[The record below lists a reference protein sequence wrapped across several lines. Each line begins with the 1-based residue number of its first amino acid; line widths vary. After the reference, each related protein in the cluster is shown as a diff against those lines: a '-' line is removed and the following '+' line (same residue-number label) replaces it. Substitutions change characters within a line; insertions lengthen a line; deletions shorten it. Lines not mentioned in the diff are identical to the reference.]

1 MNALLQDLRYGIRTL
16 LKDRA
21 FTAVAVLTLAVA
33 LGANSAI
40 FSVVHAVLLRPLPFP
55 DPAAI
60 VAVTSRNSLTGTPVG
75 VLSYPDFIDLRAQTK
90 TFEAVGVMLPTA
102 SFVWESGEAER
113 VSGALMTADMFRVLG
128 TKPELGRV
136 FGQTDDR
143 IGATPTIVISH
154 ALWKSS
160 FNGDPNIVGRSAR
173 FGSAQ
178 KMFQIV
184 GVMPESFT
192 FPFGSERAD
201 YWMPHGAM
209 VKPDQL
215 TQRGNVAYRGYA
227 RLRKGVPLHA
237 AQADAEVISQRI
249 EAANPRDSAGLRFV
263 LAPLQTLL
271 VRDVSRALYLLLG
284 AVALVLLIGCA
295 NVANLLL
302 ARAATRR
309 REISIRA
316 AVGAT
321 RGRIV
326 RQLLVESVLLAL
338 LAGILGVLLAAWGID
353 LLKAIAP
360 RDIPRIDTVSLDL
373 SVLGFTLALSALTGI
388 IFGLAPALSASKA
401 DLNETLKEG
410 TRGSTEG
417 RGRNRVRNTLVTA
430 TIALSLVLL
439 VGAGLLLRSF
449 IQVTGVD
456 PGFDYRDAVAIDL
469 SVRAS
474 ITGGDA
480 IGIATHR
487 LLDALHAV
495 PGVESVAATDS
506 LPLGGSELV
515 YTFRMAGKP
524 PFAVG
529 REPAITTSVVTAGY
543 FKTLRIPVHRGR
555 EFTDRDSKSAPKV
568 LIVNEEFARRF
579 YPNEAALGRRL
590 SIEGEPDGN
599 EREIVGV
606 VANIH
611 FKDLAEVAEPMFYVP
626 YDQQPIRYLTYIVR
640 GKNAAALMPAL
651 RMALRRADPNQP
663 LLYVRTL
670 EDVRRETLARRQA
683 ILVLLGMLSGLALI
697 LAAVGIYSLM
707 SYTVTQ
713 RTSEIGIRMALG
725 ADVRDVLRLVV
736 GNALR
741 LIGAGITTGVV
752 VALIATRVMG
762 SLLYGVGA
770 SDPVTFIAICVLLAG
785 VALLASW
792 LPARRAA
799 RVDPLV
805 AIRAS

>member
-40 FSVVHAVLLRPLPFP
+40 FSVVDAVLLRPLPFP
-55 DPAAI
+55 NSDAI
-60 VAVTSRNSLTGTPVG
+60 IAISSRSALTGQTTT
-75 VLSYPDFIDLRAQTK
+75 VLSYPNFADLKAQTK
-90 TFEAVGVMLPTA
+90 TFAAAGLMLPTA

-128 TKPELGRV
+128 TKPELGRT
-136 FGQTDDR
+136 FGPSDDR
-143 IGATPTIVISH
+143 NGAPSTIVISH
-154 ALWKSS
+154 SLWKRA
-160 FNGDPNIVGRSAR
+160 FNGDPAIVGRRAR

-178 KMFQIV
+178 KVFQII

-201 YWMPHGAM
+201 YWTPFFVSM
-209 VKPDQL
+209 KPDQL
-215 TQRGNVAYRGYA
+215 TQRGNVSLYGLA
-227 RLRKGVPLHA
+227 RLRDGVSLRA
-237 AQADAEVISQRI
+237 AEADAELISRRI
-249 EAANPRDSAGLRFV
+249 EAANPQEATGLRFV
-263 LAPLQTLL
+263 LQPLQSLL
-271 VRDVSRALYLLLG
+271 VSDIRRALYLLLG
-284 AVALVLLIGCA
+284 AVAVVLLIGCA

-302 ARAATRR
+302 ARAAARR

-338 LAGILGVLLAAWGID
+338 LAGVLGVLLAAWGID
-353 LLKAIAP
+353 VLKAIAP
-360 RDIPRIDTVSLDL
+360 SDIARIDTVSLDL
-373 SVLGFTLALSALTGI
+373 SVLGFTLGLSVLTGI

-401 DLNETLKEG
+401 DLNEALKEG

-417 RGRNRVRNTLVTA
+417 RGRNRVRNLLVTA

-449 IQVTGVD
+449 IEVTGVN
-456 PGFDYRDAVAIDL
+456 PGFDYRDAVVVDL
-469 SVRAS
+469 SVRAG
-474 ITGGDA
+474 ITGPDA
-480 IGIATHR
+480 IGAATHR
-487 LLDALHAV
+487 LVDALRAV
-495 PGVESVAATDS
+495 PGVQAVSATDT
-506 LPLGGSELV
+506 LPLGGNESTE
-515 YTFRMAGKP
+515 TFRLIGKP

-529 REPAITTSVVTAGY
+529 REPAVTNSIVLPG
-543 FKTLRIPVHRGR
+543 FFSTMRIPLRRGR
-555 EFTDRDSKSAPKV
+555 EFTDRDAKNAPKV
-568 LIVNEEFARRF
+568 LIVNDEFARRF
-579 YPNEAALGRRL
+579 YPGEEALGRRV
-590 SIEGEPDGN
+590 SIDGEPAGS

-606 VANIH
+606 VANIR
-611 FKDLAEVAEPMFYVP
+611 FRDLAAAAGPMFYVP
-626 YDQQPIRYLTYIVR
+626 YDQRPVRYMSYVVR
-640 GKNAAALMPAL
+640 GNNAAALIPAL

-670 EDVRRETLARRQA
+670 ADIRHDTLARRQA
-683 ILVLLGMLSGLALI
+683 ILVLLGMLSALALI

-725 ADVRDVLRLVV
+725 ADVGDVLRLVV
-736 GNALR
+736 GNAMR
-741 LIGAGITTGVV
+741 LIVIGITTGVV

-770 SDPVTFIAICVLLAG
+770 SDPVTFVAICALLSG

-805 AIRAS
+805 AIRAN